1 MNTKIVQL
9 LDLMLLNQGFISL
22 EKACQDLEFSKR
34 MLFYYQKMLNSHL
47 KESGLPKLSVS
58 DGMLCMDCRD
68 KQAFKHVFHRSL
80 ETDYVLEAGER
91 QDFMLLIIGLGRGGV
106 TLDSLCEG
114 LYISRSTALSD
125 ISVLKKYLAEE
136 GAGLG
141 TKVKRGYFL
150 EGDELKLRYLL
161 MTAYYHME
169 TPVLREWKVRLLLK
183 EASARSGKDQD
194 EEVFNRLED
203 IILDSERETGK
214 QFHYFSIHDTAEC
227 LLLLY
232 LRSFHAHV
240 SMDERMLSG
249 YAERESAGRIAQK
262 LETLGLYLSHEEI
275 PYVQVLL
282 MGAKVYTLERCQPDE
297 EVSAFTE
304 ELLTEFERLCQIRV
318 TANPTL
324 LEMLLLHIR
333 PMFYR
338 AKYRIKTVG
347 FLEGV
352 MGKAGESLY
361 NFTKIAVE
369 ACSPK
374 YGLYVDKDEITY
386 LSLYFS
392 CMGNYG
398 ETDDDAR
405 DKPCI
410 LIVCGSGLGSSV
422 YVKYQLEKILG
433 KRFSY
438 LISDARSME
447 KDVTRAVV
455 LIVSTLDLSETDS
468 SRQVQVIPVCAVITP
483 AQKAELVNWLL
494 EYAAFSREFGS
505 LSRLVE
511 IVEKSAKIMD
521 QGKLVHDLQTY
532 LNQAPEPEGEFLLSR
547 IFLPGHTAICRE
559 KADWRKAM
567 HIACAPLVKT
577 GCMEPDYALDIIDV
591 IEELGPYAECM
602 TGVLLA
608 HAKPSSRV
616 HRLSLGAVLFKEP
629 LIMEP
634 WNKTIFLV
642 LVLTVTDHKSHGD
655 ALVELMSNL
664 SGPSMLKQLAD
675 CETKEKL
682 YRLICPEG

>member
-9 LDLMLLNQGFISL
+9 LDLMLLNRGIMSL
-22 EKACQDLEFSKR
+22 EKACQDLKFSKR
-34 MLFYYQKMLNSHL
+34 MLFYYQKMLNGHL
-47 KESGLPKLSVS
+47 KELGLSELSIS
-58 DGMLCMDCRD
+58 DGMLTMDCRN
-68 KQAFKHVFHRSL
+68 KKALKHVFHRSL
-80 ETDYVLEAGER
+80 ETGYVLEAGER
-91 QDFMLLIIGLGRGGV
+91 QDFILLKIGLGCCGV

-114 LYISRSTALSD
+114 LDISRSTALSD
-125 ISVLKKYLAEE
+125 ISALKKYLAAH

-150 EGDELKLRYLL
+150 VGDELKLRYLL

-169 TPVLREWKVRLLLK
+169 SQVLRELKVRLLLK
-183 EASARSGKDQD
+183 EASARSGRNQD
-194 EEVFNRLED
+194 REVFHCLEE
-203 IILDSERETGK
+203 IIMDSERETGK
-214 QFHYFSIHDTAEC
+214 QFHYFSIHDTAESM
-227 LLLLY
+227 LLLY

-240 SMDERMLSG
+240 SMDAQKLSG
-249 YAERESAGRIAQK
+249 YVERHSAGRIAQR
-262 LETLGLYLSHEEI
+262 LEALGFYLPHEEI

-304 ELLTEFERLCQIRV
+304 ELLIEFERLCQIRA

-338 AKYRIKTVG
+338 AKYRIKTSG

-369 ACSPK
+369 ACGPK

-398 ETDDDAR
+398 ESDDAAG
-405 DKPCI
+405 DNPCI

-433 KRFSY
+433 KRYSY
-438 LISDARSME
+438 RISDARSME
-447 KDVTRAVV
+447 KDVTGAVV
-455 LIVSTLDLSETDS
+455 LIVSTLDLSGTAS
-468 SRQVQVIPVCAVITP
+468 CFQVPVITVSAVITP
-483 AQKAELVNWLL
+483 VQKAELVNWLL
-494 EYAAFSREFGS
+494 EYAAFAGESGG
-505 LSRLVE
+505 LSQLVE
-511 IVEKSAKIMD
+511 IVSKSAKITD
-521 QGKLVHDLQTY
+521 RGKLVHDLQTY
-532 LNQAPEPEGEFLLSR
+532 LNRDPEPEEEIPLSR
-547 IFLPGHTAICRE
+547 IFLPGCTAICRDE
-559 KADWRKAM
+559 VDWRTAM
-567 HIACAPLVKT
+567 HIACAPLAKG
-577 GCMEPDYALDIIDV
+577 GCMEPEYALDIIDV

-616 HRLSLGAVLFKEP
+616 HRLSLGAALFKKP
-629 LIMEP
+629 LRMEP
-634 WNKTIFLV
+634 WNKTVFLV
-642 LVLTVTDHKSHGD
+642 LVLTVTDHNSHGD

-664 SGPSMLKQLAD
+664 SGPSVLKQLKA
-675 CETKEKL
+675 CETNEEL
-682 YRLICPEG
+682 YRLICPER